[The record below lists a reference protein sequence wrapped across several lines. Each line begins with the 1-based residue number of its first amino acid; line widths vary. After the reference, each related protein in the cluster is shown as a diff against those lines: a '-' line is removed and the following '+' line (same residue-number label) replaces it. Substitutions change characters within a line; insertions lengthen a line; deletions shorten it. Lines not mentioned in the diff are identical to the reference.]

1 MNIINSYA
9 QDEETF
15 EESIVEDSLEVY
27 LIDNYVNEDEN
38 LKVLVLSWMT
48 NLPCKSKVQINGL
61 GEFAVSD
68 TLTDFHQ
75 VNIDLSNFKFS
86 SGEQFFTIVSEL
98 EDGRI
103 FSSEKYSFSVPFEEN
118 KASTNVQ
125 TSKSYYLYNF
135 IYGITLWLLPSPSI
149 AFENQTT
156 RFTLIKELPIISI
169 GSSSAYKNFP
179 YFYLYA
185 GYSHIFNNGYLK
197 NSFRSGI
204 KYLYELNELKHFISL
219 GAGLVTDFKGSNGIS
234 TEVGFSFLKVLNTF
248 ELYTSYSYN
257 FMSDS
262 NKNFGLLSIGLFTS
276 SFSINLNY

>member
-1 MNIINSYA
+1 MKIINAYA
-9 QDEETF
+9 QEEESF

-27 LIDNYVNEDEN
+27 LIDNYVNEDGN

-48 NLPCKSKVQINGL
+48 NLPCKSKVMINEL
-61 GEFAVSD
+61 GEFSVSD

-86 SGEQFFTIVSEL
+86 SSEQYFEIVSEL

-103 FSSEKYSFSVPFEEN
+103 FSSEKYSFTIPLEEN

-135 IYGITLWLLPSPSI
+135 IYGITLWLLPSPAI
-149 AFENQTT
+149 AFENQTAK
-156 RFTLIKELPIISI
+156 FALIKELPIVSV

-179 YFYLYA
+179 YFYVYA
-185 GYSHIFNNGYLK
+185 GYSHIFNGNVK
-197 NSFRSGI
+197 NTFRSGI
-204 KYLYELNELKHFISL
+204 KYLYELSELKHFVSL
-219 GAGLVTDFKGSNGIS
+219 GAGVVTNFKGSNGIS
-234 TEVGFSFLKVLNTF
+234 TEVGFSFLKILNTF
-248 ELYTSYSYN
+248 ELYASYSHN
-257 FMSDS
+257 FMNDS